1 MLRLN
6 SFFYVFAFVAVGII
20 ISSIS
25 GYIIYSSEDIARD
38 ARDIAV
44 PFDIFTNPFS
54 NTTPED
60 IVSNTWPVLVFGLV
74 WTGISLFAGWILKR
88 MSK

>member
-38 ARDIAV
+38 IAV

-54 NTTPED
+54 NTTSED